1 MSDEKKS
8 PNNALT
14 KKKWEE
20 KKIGKMGFWQ
30 RGGDFLVAITAQ

>member
-1 MSDEKKS
+1 MSDEKKKN
-8 PNNALT
+8 PNNVLT

-30 RGGDFLVAITAQ
+30 RGGDFLVATTA